1 MTSNKAKTGLG
12 GKIVGAVL
20 AVLVIAGGG
29 YFLIPEKVDTIRLG
43 AYEGDVGAL
52 EWIAKDKGF
61 FDKVHLNVEMKG
73 FPSGDAAVEAMQK
86 GEVDV
91 ATAAELV
98 VTKRGYAESNLRILS
113 GICRYWN
120 KGFIGRKDHGI
131 TSHFDLKGKKIA
143 FPATSSAEHNL
154 VVFLALQGLTL
165 DDVVPV
171 NLKPAKIVE
180 AMTAGDVDAAIV
192 WEPHVSA
199 IEDALGDNA
208 VKLMERGTE
217 ANLLVV
223 GDASKLDGQGP
234 AVKKLLKGLVL
245 AEDWV
250 RQHPEEAKAYL
261 VQRFGLDAIYVDGL
275 WPRMQFVVTLPQEIL
290 EAMDSVAR
298 WLSKANNWEHIP
310 NYAETIRTKELQEV
324 KPSAVGVFTK

>member
-1 MTSNKAKTGLG
+1 MTNEKALRGHS
-12 GKIVGAVL
+12 GKIVALVVGIAVL
-20 AVLVIAGGG
+20 AAAAF
-29 YFLIPEKVDTIRLG
+29 FLQPAKVDNIRLG
-43 AYEGDVGAL
+43 AYDGDVGAL

-61 FDKVHLNVEMKG
+61 FDKVHLNVDLQAY
-73 FPSGDAAVEAMQK
+73 PSGDAAVEAMQR
-86 GEVDV
+86 GEVDI

-98 VTKRGYAESNLRILS
+98 VTKRGFSESNLRILT

-165 DDVVPV
+165 EDVEPV

-180 AMTAGDVDAAIV
+180 AMSAGDVDAAIV

-217 ANLLVV
+217 ANLLIV
-223 GDASKLDGQGP
+223 GDAAKLDGQSES
-234 AVKKLLKGLVL
+234 VKKLITALVM

-250 RQHPEEAKAYL
+250 RAHPEEAKAYL
-261 VQRFGLDAIYVDGL
+261 VEKFKLDAVYVDSL
-275 WPRMQFVVTLPQEIL
+275 WPRMQLVVTLPQEIL
-290 EAMDSVAR
+290 ESMDSVAR
-298 WLSKANNWEHIP
+298 WLAKANNWDHIP
-310 NYAETIRTKELQEV
+310 NYADTIRAQELKDV
-324 KPSAVGVFTK
+324 KPTAVGVFSK